1 MKKFLLVL
9 ALIVPMLAFTGC
21 GGDDEPDNPNK
32 PDEPKITTQTLAGV
46 WENGDKF
53 ISFTVDGFYC
63 AYLAD
68 NFIASG
74 AYSISNDVVKCNNVY
89 YGTEL
94 SLSVSNIDAK
104 NLSLIHI

>member
-1 MKKFLLVL
+1 ML
-9 ALIVPMLAFTGC
+9 ALIVPMLALTGC

-32 PDEPKITTQTLAGV
+32 PDEPKISAQTLAGV

-63 AYLAD
+63 AFLAK

-74 AYSISNDVVKCNNVY
+74 AYSISKDVVKCNNAY

-94 SLSVSNIDAK
+94 STGGKMKCVC
-104 NLSLIHI
+104 